1 MMLRYIPKH
10 PYQITAKELTEKLK
24 KYHLFSVSKR
34 TVERDLLSLS
44 SAFSLIAND
53 KSRPYGWS
61 WSKDATPQF
70 DEVSQI
76 VMKVR
81 NFEIGLSESDVKVF
95 GEGTFCYSDKL
106 KEETRKAI
114 SDMPVG
120 RDDYL
125 YFKNWDGRFGKM
137 NIFDLMKSK
146 LLIKDSKTDAE
157 FLFKSDD
164 DLIAAGW
171 VID

>member
-10 PYQITAKELTEKLK
+10 PYQITAKELTEKLR
-24 KYHLFSVSKR
+24 KYHLFRVSKR

-44 SAFSLIAND
+44 SAFALIAND

-61 WSKDATPQF
+61 WSKEATPQF
-70 DEVSQI
+70 DEVAQI
-76 VMKVR
+76 VMQVR
-81 NFEIGLSESDVKVF
+81 KFETGLSEEDVKVF

-114 SDMPVG
+114 YDMPVG

-125 YFKNWDGRFGKM
+125 YFKNWDGCFGKM
-137 NIFDLMKSK
+137 NIFDLLKYK
-146 LLIKDSKTDAE
+146 LLIKDSNTGAE
-157 FLFKSDD
+157 FLYISDD
-164 DLIAAGW
+164 ELIDAGW